1 MKSAATNGE
10 LPFFTREMMKKD
22 LEQENLELR
31 RAVEELSVLNE
42 ISTAIG
48 SSMKVEEITKLI
60 ISKCIKKIG
69 VEQGAVTL
77 LKDDQA
83 NPFKTFVRVIDK
95 SMEDVPYRL
104 GVSLVGWMFKNQ
116 KPLLINDIVADQ
128 RFAGINLETAKIKSV
143 LSVPLKAKNKL
154 IGLLSLFNKKGQD
167 FSAEDLRLLS
177 IIAMQSAQTIEN
189 ARLYEEERKLLALE
203 EDLRTAK
210 NIQASLLPK
219 ENPQIPG
226 IDIVGAYLPAREVGG
241 DYFDFIPIDDRR
253 FGIAIADVSGKGT
266 SAALLMANLQA
277 SLRGQALVNQ
287 SVKDT
292 VTKINFMLSR
302 FIDRGKFITLFYGIL
317 DVKDRIFTYSNAGH
331 DFPFLFTKDGDLR
344 TLEKGGI
351 ILGMFENSAYEE
363 ETIQLKPGDSMLLY
377 TDGITEATNEKD
389 EMFEK
394 ARLLKLLKDNQDI
407 SARELSQKII
417 DDVLTFQ
424 GASVQGDDIT
434 LVIVRV

>member
-1 MKSAATNGE
+1 MNKN
-10 LPFFTREMMKKD
+10 
-22 LEQENLELR
+22 LEQENLELK

-42 ISTAIG
+42 ISAAIG

-60 ISKCIKKIG
+60 ISKCIKKIE

-77 LKDDQA
+77 LKDDSTD
-83 NPFKTFVRVIDK
+83 PFKTFVRVIDK
-95 SMEDVPYRL
+95 NMENVPYRL
-104 GVSLVGWMFKNQ
+104 GVNLAGWMFKNQ
-116 KPLLINDIVADQ
+116 KPLLINDLSTDQ
-128 RFAGINLETAKIKSV
+128 RFTGISLETGKIKSI
-143 LSVPLKAKNKL
+143 LSVPLKVKNKL
-154 IGLLSLFNKKGQD
+154 IGLLSLFNKKGDD
-167 FSAEDLRLLS
+167 FNAEDMRLLS

-210 NIQASLLPK
+210 NIQLSLLPK
-219 ENPQIPG
+219 ENPHIPG
-226 IDIVGAYLPAREVGG
+226 IDIAGVSLPAREVGG
-241 DYFDFIPIDDRR
+241 DYFDFIPIDDRHL
-253 FGIAIADVSGKGT
+253 GIAVADVSGKGT

-317 DVKDRIFTYSNAGH
+317 DIKDKTFTYSNAGH
-331 DFPFLFTKDGDLR
+331 DFPFLLTKDGSLQ

-351 ILGMFENSAYEE
+351 ILGIFDNSSYEE
-363 ETIQLKPGDSMLLY
+363 ETVQLKPGDSMLLY

-389 EMFEK
+389 ETFEK
-394 ARLLKLLKDNQDI
+394 ERLLELLRNNQDH
-407 SARELSQKII
+407 SAQNLSQKIVDSVI
-417 DDVLTFQ
+417 TFQ
-424 GASVQGDDIT
+424 GTNPQSDDIT
-434 LVIVRV
+434 LVVVRI

>member
-1 MKSAATNGE
+1 MNKN
-10 LPFFTREMMKKD
+10 
-22 LEQENLELR
+22 LEQENLELK

-42 ISTAIG
+42 ISAAIG

-77 LKDDQA
+77 LKDDSTDA
-83 NPFKTFVRVIDK
+83 FKTFIRVIDK
-95 SMEDVPYRL
+95 SMDNIPYRL
-104 GVSLVGWMFKNQ
+104 GVNLAGWMFKNQ
-116 KPLLINDIVADQ
+116 KPLLINNIATDE
-128 RFAGINLETAKIKSV
+128 RFTGMSLETGKIKSI
-143 LSVPLKAKNKL
+143 LSVPLKVKNKL
-154 IGLLSLFNKKGQD
+154 IGLLSLFNKKGDD
-167 FSAEDLRLLS
+167 FNAEDMRLLS

-189 ARLYEEERKLLALE
+189 ARLYEEERKLLVLE

-210 NIQASLLPK
+210 NIQLSLLPK
-219 ENPQIPG
+219 ENPRIPG
-226 IDIVGAYLPAREVGG
+226 IDIAGVSLPARDVGG
-241 DYFDFIPIDDRR
+241 DYFDFIPIDDRHL
-253 FGIAIADVSGKGT
+253 GIAVGDVSGKGT

-317 DVKDRIFTYSNAGH
+317 DIKDKTFTYSNAGH
-331 DFPFLFTKDGDLR
+331 DFPFLLSKNSDLQ

-351 ILGMFENSAYEE
+351 ILGMFDNSTYEE
-363 ETIQLKPGDSMLLY
+363 ETVQLKPDDLMLLY

-389 EMFEK
+389 EMFEEEK
-394 ARLLKLLKDNQDI
+394 LLKLLKDNQSV
-407 SARELSQKII
+407 SAQELSQKIV
-417 DDVLTFQ
+417 DNVLSFQ
-424 GASVQGDDIT
+424 GTSPQGDDIT
-434 LVIVRV
+434 LVVVKV